1 MAFDL
6 TTIRRA
12 LQFPWVPA
20 RLGIAPYVW
29 PSSFGFFIWK
39 YLYVPPSV
47 LEISCLLL
55 SIAVFFPIYF
65 GSFWAKGR
73 VSVLLALLSTLLGAL
88 WAPHNFGANTFFIF
102 ACGMCAGIEQR
113 RNAYLMLASILVV
126 AITASLSLGDA
137 PLAFIIPTM
146 IVGIPVGISS
156 IADVRVRRTNE
167 TLLRKQEE
175 VEHIAR
181 IAERERISR
190 DMHDL
195 LGHTLSLITIK
206 AELAGKLVGRDADA
220 CRSEIKDIEQCA
232 RHALAEVRSAVTGYR
247 QTGFAHELAGAK
259 ASLAAA
265 QVELTVE
272 MQECELTPAI
282 ENVLA
287 LALREAV
294 TNIVR
299 HAGATRCTVTLSGDD
314 SMIVLRISDNGQ
326 SLAAGAPVKHGN
338 GLTGMGERVA
348 ALGGKLAVIAANG
361 LSLEMSL
368 PRRAAA

>member
-1 MAFDL
+1 MAFPL
-6 TTIRRA
+6 SSIRRA

-20 RLGIAPYVW
+20 HCGYGPYVW
-29 PSSFGFFIWK
+29 LMSLCFFGWK
-39 YLYVPPSV
+39 YIYVTPSLTEV
-47 LEISCLLL
+47 LCLVL
-55 SIAVFFPIYF
+55 SFAVFLPIYF
-65 GSFWAKGR
+65 GSFWTKGKL
-73 VSVLLALLSTLLGAL
+73 SLLFSLIATLLGVL

-102 ACGMCAGIEQR
+102 ACGMCAGLEVRWQAHLALV
-113 RNAYLMLASILVV
+113 AYLSVAS
-126 AITASLSLGDA
+126 ASALLLNGTQ
-137 PLAFIIPTM
+137 LAFIIPTL

-156 IADVRVRRTNE
+156 IADVRVRRANAV
-167 TLLRKQEE
+167 LLRKQEE
-175 VEHIAR
+175 VEHMAR

-206 AELAGKLVGRDADA
+206 AELAGKLVGRDAEA
-220 CRSEIKDIEQCA
+220 CQREIKDIEQCA

-265 QVELTVE
+265 QVEMTVD
-272 MQECELTPAI
+272 MQACTLPPVL
-282 ENVLA
+282 ENVLS

-299 HAGATRCTVTLSGDD
+299 HAGASRCAVSLASNDG
-314 SMIVLRISDNGQ
+314 MIVLRISDNGQ
-326 SLAAGAPVKHGN
+326 TLAPGAALKHGN

-348 ALGGKLAVIAANG
+348 ALGGKLAVVAANG
-361 LSLEMSL
+361 LSLEMRL
-368 PRRAAA
+368 PLQGVA

>member
-1 MAFDL
+1 MAIDL
-6 TTIRRA
+6 SAIRRA

-39 YLYVPPSV
+39 YLYVPPTV
-47 LEISCLLL
+47 TEITCLLL

-65 GSFWAKGR
+65 ASFWSKGKR
-73 VSVLLALLSTLLGAL
+73 SVLFALLSTLLGAL

-113 RNAYLMLASILVV
+113 RHAYAMLTCILLV
-126 AITASLSLGDA
+126 AVTASLSLGSE

-206 AELAGKLVGRDADA
+206 AELAGKLVGRDAAA
-220 CRSEIKDIEQCA
+220 CQREIKDIEHCA
-232 RHALAEVRSAVTGYR
+232 RDALAEVRAAVTGYR

-265 QVELTVE
+265 QVEMTID
-272 MQECELTPAI
+272 MQDCELTPAL

-299 HAGATRCTVTLSGDD
+299 HAGATRCTVTLSGDEQ
-314 SMIVLRISDNGQ
+314 MIVFRISDNGQ
-326 SLAAGAPVKHGN
+326 KLAAGAPVRHGN

-348 ALGGKLAVIAANG
+348 GLGGQLAVIAANG
-361 LSLEMSL
+361 LSLEMTL
-368 PRRAAA
+368 PRRCAA

>member
-1 MAFDL
+1 MAFDFTRL
-6 TTIRRA
+6 RRA
-12 LQFPWVPA
+12 LQFPWVPS

-29 PSSFGFFIWK
+29 PSSFGFFLWK
-39 YLYVPPSV
+39 YWYEPPSLTEV
-47 LEISCLLL
+47 SCLLL

-65 GSFWAKGR
+65 GSFWSRGKM
-73 VSVLLALLSTLLGAL
+73 SVLLALLSTLLGAL

-113 RNAYLMLASILVV
+113 RHAYAMLAAILLV
-126 AITASLSLGDA
+126 ALTAALSLGEA

-167 TLLRKQEE
+167 ILLRKQEE

-195 LGHTLSLITIK
+195 LGHTLSLITLK
-206 AELAGKLVGRDADA
+206 AELAGKLVGRDAAA
-220 CRSEIKDIEQCA
+220 CQREIKDIEQCA
-232 RHALAEVRSAVTGYR
+232 RDALAEVRAAVTGYR

-265 QVELTVE
+265 QVDMTVD
-272 MQECELTPAI
+272 MQDCALTPAL

-314 SMIVLRISDNGQ
+314 KMLVLRISDNGQ
-326 SLAAGAPVKHGN
+326 KLAVGAALRHGN

-348 ALGGKLAVIAANG
+348 ALGGQLAVIAANG
-361 LSLEMSL
+361 LSLEMTL
-368 PRRAAA
+368 PRRSAA